1 MSTRIA
7 RLTFAL
13 AFAVLTAAAAAQQG
27 KQQGKI
33 VTPAEVAW
41 PANTTGGV
49 GTSGASGIQTV
60 VLSGD
65 PTKPGLYT
73 LRLRAAPGLRI
84 QAHSHRD
91 DRAAMVVSGTWF
103 FGYGRQFDEKIL
115 KALPAGSFYTEPAGV
130 DHFAMTKDEVVI
142 QITGYGPTST
152 TYVDPA
158 NDPTRVR

>member
-1 MSTRIA
+1 MSSRIVCA
-7 RLTFAL
+7 SVTLIVAGV
-13 AFAVLTAAAAAQQG
+13 ASAGAQQR
-27 KQQGKI
+27 QGTI

-41 PANTTGGV
+41 PAKTTGGV

-60 VLSGD
+60 VLTGD

-73 LRLRAAPGLRI
+73 LRLRAAPGMRI

-91 DRAAMVVSGTWF
+91 DRSALVVSGTWY
-103 FGYGRQFDEKIL
+103 FGYGKQFDEKAL
-115 KALPAGSFYTEPAGV
+115 KALPPGSFYTEPGGV

-142 QITGYGPTST
+142 QITGYGPSST

-158 NDPTRVR
+158 NDSARTR